1 MKWGLEFSALRERH
15 NLTREQLSEI
25 LDITPKFLG
34 DIESGSRGMSNN
46 TLVKIA
52 NFFSVTTD
60 FILFSDAAIYDDFIF
75 IDLIHHCPAS
85 KLKIFK
91 KYYRTVYRI
100 SKFLNLSSRIC

>member
-1 MKWGLEFSALRERH
+1 MRTVNNIEVGIRIRALRERH

-85 KLKIFK
+85 KRKYLKNIIEQF
-91 KYYRTVYRI
+91 I
-100 SKFLNLSSRIC
+100 ESANS

>member
-1 MKWGLEFSALRERH
+1 MHKTLRYHCKTLRIRCQFQRGR
-15 NLTREQLSEI
+15 NVILSEI

-85 KLKIFK
+85 KRKYLKNIIEQF
-91 KYYRTVYRI
+91 I
-100 SKFLNLSSRIC
+100 ESANS